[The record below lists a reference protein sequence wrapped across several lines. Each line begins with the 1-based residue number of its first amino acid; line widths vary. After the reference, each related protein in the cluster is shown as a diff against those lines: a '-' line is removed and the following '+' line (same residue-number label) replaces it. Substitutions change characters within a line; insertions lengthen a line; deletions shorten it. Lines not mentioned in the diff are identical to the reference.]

1 MQRIKVFFLNKKTLR
16 FTICFM
22 VALSLWVL
30 AKLSKTTRKELTVA
44 INVTNVPDDLF
55 LIDNQSNHI
64 KLLAEGTGFSLLN
77 FQNKKVTE
85 ILNFQD
91 LKKIGKNAYQLTE
104 NIGGK
109 LKSKYLSEFKIQS
122 TYSDSIFLTLESRF
136 TKKIPVQVHSQLNF
150 EKEFQLREFQLQPDS
165 VLVTGVKSVLDT
177 ITQINL
183 QIHKKKSINETF
195 EQSFTLKNSDF
206 VHYLTPKVKVKTIV
220 EKVSERILQVPIY
233 VINAPEN
240 TQVKVFPTQVSVLCV
255 GNFETLKELNP
266 ANVRVEADY
275 ENKNE
280 QGSSLYLKVKTEIKG
295 IKFSFLKEN
304 KVDFLIRKL

>member
-1 MQRIKVFFLNKKTLR
+1 
-16 FTICFM
+16 M

-122 TYSDSIFLTLESRF
+122 TYSDSIFLTLEPRF
-136 TKKIPVQVHSQLNF
+136 TKKIPVKVHSQLNF

-195 EQSFTLKNSDF
+195 EQSFTLKNSDS

>member
-122 TYSDSIFLTLESRF
+122 TYSDSIFLTLKPRF

>member
-122 TYSDSIFLTLESRF
+122 TYSDSIFLTLEPRF
-136 TKKIPVQVHSQLNF
+136 TKKIPVKVHSQLNF

-195 EQSFTLKNSDF
+195 EQSFTLKNSDS

>member
-44 INVTNVPDDLF
+44 INVTNIPDDLF

-122 TYSDSIFLTLESRF
+122 TYSDSIFLTLEPRF